1 MSTYVV
7 IGGGLA
13 GAKSVEE
20 LRDLDGEARIVLV
33 GGEAHLPYER
43 PPLSKEYLVGGK
55 ALEEFTPLAAG
66 WFADNEVEALGR
78 DLRHRRRRGGSAGS
92 PLGRLKPR
100 LRRPDPGHRVPAPHP
115 EPAWCGPLW
124 VRHCARF
131 SGCGPT
137 ARRPHRRWAAGRL
150 RRRLDRGS
158 RSPRWPA
165 RWGSPSTVVV
175 REDRVLRQ
183 LGDEVAP
190 RFVAMHREH
199 GVEFAFNSTIA
210 SIDGDGERGAVKS
223 VTLGDGRRVEAAAV
237 LIAVGAEPRVE
248 LAQAAG
254 LKVEGGVLVDDSLRS
269 SDPAI
274 FAVGDIANAENR
286 WVGGRIRVEHW
297 ATALSQ
303 PAIAARGVVGDEA
316 HYDLPPFFYTDQYDL
331 GMEFRGVIPRRHPR
345 DPRHRRQ
352 GIHLVLAAGRW
363 RPAGGDERQRLGPG
377 RRDRCREG
385 RLARGCGE
393 GARSGGPPRR
403 RRCRRR
409 RRRPFR
415 PRPPREN
422 RPVVDS
428 AVSGVEQ
435 VANECSPGQGTNPRP

>member
-66 WFADNEVEALGR
+66 WFADNEVEARLGIFAT
-78 DLRHRRRRGGSAGS
+78 DV
-92 PLGRLKPR
+92 
-100 LRRPDPGHRVPAPHP
+100 D
-115 EPAWCGPLW
+115 
-124 VRHCARF
+124 
-131 SGCGPT
+131 
-137 ARRPHRRWAAGRL
+137 AAGRL
-150 RRRLDRGS
+150 VHLSDGSSLAYDGLILATGS
-158 RSPRWPA
+158 RPRTLNLPGVGRSGVQTLRTLEDADQLRAVLTAGGPLVVYGGGWIGLEVAAVA
-165 RWGSPSTVVV
+165 RTMGVPVTVVV

-254 LKVEGGVLVDDSLRS
+254 LEVEGGVLVDDSLRS

-331 GMEFRGVIPRRHPR
+331 GMEFRGVIPDGATLVTRDTDEGYISFWLRGDGVPRAVMNVNVWDQADAIDALLKAGRPADAAKVR
-345 DPRHRRQ
+345 DP
-352 GIHLVLAAGRW
+352 GVPL
-363 RPAGGDERQRLGPG
+363 D
-377 RRDRCREG
+377 
-385 RLARGCGE
+385 
-393 GARSGGPPRR
+393 
-403 RRCRRR
+403 
-409 RRRPFR
+409 
-415 PRPPREN
+415 
-422 RPVVDS
+422 
-428 AVSGVEQ
+428 AVAV
-435 VANECSPGQGTNPRP
+435 

>member
-66 WFADNEVEALGR
+66 WFADNEVEARLGIFAT
-78 DLRHRRRRGGSAGS
+78 DV
-92 PLGRLKPR
+92 
-100 LRRPDPGHRVPAPHP
+100 D
-115 EPAWCGPLW
+115 
-124 VRHCARF
+124 
-131 SGCGPT
+131 
-137 ARRPHRRWAAGRL
+137 AAGRL
-150 RRRLDRGS
+150 VHLSDGSSLAYDGLILATGS
-158 RSPRWPA
+158 RPRTLNLPGVGRPGVQTLRTLEDADQLRAVLTAGGPLVVYGGGWIGLEVAAVA
-165 RWGSPSTVVV
+165 RTMGVPVTVVV

-199 GVEFAFNSTIA
+199 GVEFEFNSTIA
-210 SIDGDGERGAVKS
+210 SIDGDGERGAVKA

-248 LAQAAG
+248 LARAAG
-254 LKVEGGVLVDDSLRS
+254 LEVEGGVLVDDSLRS

-331 GMEFRGVIPRRHPR
+331 GMEFRGVIPDGATLVTRDTDEGYISFWLRGDGVPRAVMNVNVWDQGDAIDALLKAGRPADAAKVR
-345 DPRHRRQ
+345 DP
-352 GIHLVLAAGRW
+352 GVPL
-363 RPAGGDERQRLGPG
+363 D
-377 RRDRCREG
+377 
-385 RLARGCGE
+385 
-393 GARSGGPPRR
+393 
-403 RRCRRR
+403 
-409 RRRPFR
+409 
-415 PRPPREN
+415 
-422 RPVVDS
+422 
-428 AVSGVEQ
+428 AVAV
-435 VANECSPGQGTNPRP
+435 

>member
-66 WFADNEVEALGR
+66 WFADNEVEARLGIFAT
-78 DLRHRRRRGGSAGS
+78 DV
-92 PLGRLKPR
+92 
-100 LRRPDPGHRVPAPHP
+100 D
-115 EPAWCGPLW
+115 
-124 VRHCARF
+124 
-131 SGCGPT
+131 
-137 ARRPHRRWAAGRL
+137 AAGRL
-150 RRRLDRGS
+150 VHLSDGSSLAYDGLILATGS
-158 RSPRWPA
+158 RPRTLNLPGVGRSGVQTLRTLEDADQLRAVLTAGGPLVVYGGGWIGLEVAAVA
-165 RWGSPSTVVV
+165 RTMGVPVTVVV

-254 LKVEGGVLVDDSLRS
+254 LEVEGGVLVDDSLRS

-331 GMEFRGVIPRRHPR
+331 GMEFRGVIPDGATLVTRDTDEGYISFWLRGDGVPRAVMNVNVWDQGDAIDALLKAGRPADAAKLR
-345 DPRHRRQ
+345 DP
-352 GIHLVLAAGRW
+352 GVPL
-363 RPAGGDERQRLGPG
+363 D
-377 RRDRCREG
+377 
-385 RLARGCGE
+385 
-393 GARSGGPPRR
+393 
-403 RRCRRR
+403 
-409 RRRPFR
+409 
-415 PRPPREN
+415 
-422 RPVVDS
+422 
-428 AVSGVEQ
+428 AVAV
-435 VANECSPGQGTNPRP
+435 

>member
-66 WFADNEVEALGR
+66 WFADNEVEARLGIFAT
-78 DLRHRRRRGGSAGS
+78 DV
-92 PLGRLKPR
+92 
-100 LRRPDPGHRVPAPHP
+100 D
-115 EPAWCGPLW
+115 
-124 VRHCARF
+124 
-131 SGCGPT
+131 
-137 ARRPHRRWAAGRL
+137 AAGRL
-150 RRRLDRGS
+150 VHLSDGSSLAYDGLILATGS
-158 RSPRWPA
+158 RPRTLNLPGVGRSGVQTLRTLEDADQLRAVLTAGGPLVVYGGGWIGLEVAAVA
-165 RWGSPSTVVV
+165 RTMGVPVTVVV

-331 GMEFRGVIPRRHPR
+331 GMEFRGVIPDGATLVTRDTDEGYISFWLRGDGVPRAVMNVNVWDQADAIDALLKAGRPADAAKVR
-345 DPRHRRQ
+345 DP
-352 GIHLVLAAGRW
+352 GVPL
-363 RPAGGDERQRLGPG
+363 D
-377 RRDRCREG
+377 
-385 RLARGCGE
+385 
-393 GARSGGPPRR
+393 
-403 RRCRRR
+403 
-409 RRRPFR
+409 
-415 PRPPREN
+415 
-422 RPVVDS
+422 
-428 AVSGVEQ
+428 AVAV
-435 VANECSPGQGTNPRP
+435 